1 MRRTNVKEE
10 IVNEIQTTK
19 IINLSETGTVT
30 LRL

>member
-10 IVNEIQTTK
+10 IVNEIQTIK